1 MWLNSSSVSCW
12 VLFGNV
18 LCCKSHAFVSGG
30 TLLDFFRQKRVFSFK
45 ELPGLHTSP
54 PPPATT
60 TLPVYRC
67 CGSVFITVG
76 LNVFVVCNEPQLV
89 PRESTI
95 ASVSSHLD
103 HICHQTRLSCTAPP
117 FTPGFACFCV
127 HASTYIAHKNTLVE
141 CIDLY
146 SFFFVFLSF

>member
-30 TLLDFFRQKRVFSFK
+30 TLLDFFRQKRAFSFK

-67 CGSVFITVG
+67 CGSVFNTVG

-89 PRESTI
+89 PESPQSLPCRLISITSATRHVCPVRHLPSLLALL
-95 ASVSSHLD
+95 ASVCMPA
-103 HICHQTRLSCTAPP
+103 HI
-117 FTPGFACFCV
+117 
-127 HASTYIAHKNTLVE
+127 
-141 CIDLY
+141 
-146 SFFFVFLSF
+146 